1 MAGHTGK
8 IFNQGKHMNSTNSG
22 PAWGPIAIIVGRLIF
37 LAIFIMAV
45 SFKFMDI
52 TGTAGYIAM
61 AGFPIPTVLAWLAAI
76 FEVLLVLGFLTG
88 AYFAET
94 CLLAGAY
101 DIFLAFAFHG
111 PSHWEGN
118 QAEFGFFVDHFT
130 FLAGSL
136 FAAVYGPGRILA
148 SRKTIIGRYPA

>member
-1 MAGHTGK
+1 MTS
-8 IFNQGKHMNSTNSG
+8 STSEPG
-22 PAWGPIAIIVGRLIF
+22 WAPIAILVGRLIF
-37 LAIFIMAV
+37 LGIFIMAV

-52 TGTAGYIAM
+52 NGTAGYIAG
-61 AGFPIPTVLAWLAAI
+61 AGFPAPLFLTWCAVIL
-76 FEVLLVLGFLTG
+76 EVLLVLGFLTG

-94 CLLAGAY
+94 CLVAGVY
-101 DIFLAFAFHG
+101 VIFLAFAFHG

-118 QAEFGFFVDHFT
+118 QAEFGFFIDHFT
-130 FLAGSL
+130 FLAGLL